1 MEIYYEL
8 RGIINHNGFM
18 TKALKRN
25 ESTKWQLITG
35 WLFLNFHSTS
45 VVQFTALELILLI
58 RIPCILQLRS
68 FHDVLSR
75 SKLMFS
81 WKMSTLPNKL
91 HSSANVAQ
99 QILCSVHL
107 KLVES
112 FTWELLKFELEFNG
126 KVIWKYFKKLFEL
139 LSNSL

>member
-1 MEIYYEL
+1 
-8 RGIINHNGFM
+8 
-18 TKALKRN
+18 
-25 ESTKWQLITG
+25 
-35 WLFLNFHSTS
+35 
-45 VVQFTALELILLI
+45 
-58 RIPCILQLRS
+58 
-68 FHDVLSR
+68 
-75 SKLMFS
+75 
-81 WKMSTLPNKL
+81 MSTLPNKL